1 MGKDHRAVTV
11 VSLVLNKPSPDFSHC
26 LVARQCEKSGLRGP
40 LKKIGD
46 DLIGGQKQAVMSRPG
61 RLTESAH
68 PGLLASHTP
77 SQKSLVHGSKSPLL
91 PSGFRCLSHR
101 RTIQTD
107 VSCSVNRT
115 LVVGE

>member
-11 VSLVLNKPSPDFSHC
+11 VSLVLNKPSPVRLRGLRSRA
-26 LVARQCEKSGLRGP
+26 LSGWRLKLLATRQCEKFGLRGL

-91 PSGFRCLSHR
+91 PSGFPVA
-101 RTIQTD
+101 D
-107 VSCSVNRT
+107 PP
-115 LVVGE
+115 